1 MPAGT
6 AAALVALRGARG
18 RCELGW
24 ALAAAGVAPAAAG
37 KLGGV
42 CHVALEVIALHTH
55 GATPK
60 DF

>member
-18 RCELGW
+18 HYELSW
-24 ALAAAGVAPAAAG
+24 ALAAAGVAPAATG
-37 KLGGV
+37 KLGSV
-42 CHVALEVIALHTH
+42 CHIALEVIPLHTH
-55 GATPK
+55 GATRR